1 MSLNKGNIRGKML
14 KGAKKKVFSASYI
27 KKDVIIQKIGGGF
40 ASARQ
45 LPLSAQDKGAA
56 SAAGSIEKIT
66 EIAHEQTVAC
76 HLHIVINVGVASGTN
91 PCGVA
96 WVARA
101 AG

>member
-1 MSLNKGNIRGKML
+1 MSVSISIGTQSF
-14 KGAKKKVFSASYI
+14 FSVIY

-96 WVARA
+96 WIACTT
-101 AG
+101 G